1 MAWKSHVTL
10 FVARAVASRGRRVG
24 PSRHQSELLTNVL
37 PAHLVRE
44 QSDVSV
50 GHDAHQFGE
59 LCFWDPA
66 QLLLGLGSVANQY
79 VDFCRAIIFRIDLD
93 ILLPF
98 QTGVT
103 EREVEKVSDGV
114 DFPSGNDIIVGF
126 V

>member
-1 MAWKSHVTL
+1 TSATQTAWKSHVTL
-10 FVARAVASRGRRVG
+10 LWRGGGSRRRRVR
-24 PSRHQSELLTNVL
+24 PSRHQSKLLTNVL
-37 PAHLVRE
+37 PAHFVRE

-66 QLLLGLGSVANQY
+66 QLLLCLGSVANQY

-103 EREVEKVSDGV
+103 EREVEK
-114 DFPSGNDIIVGF
+114 
-126 V
+126 